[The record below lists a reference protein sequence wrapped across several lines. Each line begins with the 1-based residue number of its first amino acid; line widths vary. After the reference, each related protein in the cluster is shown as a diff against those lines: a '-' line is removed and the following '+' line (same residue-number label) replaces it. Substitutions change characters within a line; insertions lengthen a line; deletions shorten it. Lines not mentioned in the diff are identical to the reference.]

1 MFNYACAAG
10 KLEDIF
16 MMRLARIAGVFVF
29 LIGCSR
35 SAEQAQPVVGAEE
48 RPAKVMQTAFNAEGS
63 PTIQFSVPDMMCED
77 SCVPQVRKTLAQQ
90 PGVKDVKVELATHT
104 ATVAVDQAK
113 FNADAAVAALV
124 DLQFTNTKLATDAA
138 PTAATPEAPH
148 SSEAGQEDEAPKS

>member
-1 MFNYACAAG
+1 MRPVFGIAAVI
-10 KLEDIF
+10 IF
-16 MMRLARIAGVFVF
+16 AL
-29 LIGCSR
+29 GCSQ
-35 SAEQAQPVVGAEE
+35 SANETKPLVSTEEKPAEVTQA
-48 RPAKVMQTAFNAEGS
+48 AFNVEGA